1 VSSFDIT
8 LKTTS
13 SLHPDGEP
21 DRFISEHSG
30 VIRRTRDRD
39 GKVFNV
45 GIARAYRIHA
55 GLAEQAGEP
64 LFDVCD
70 CHSQQMY
77 ELYAALFDSGTDDIR
92 EDVRV
97 TFDVFDGDILLLDY
111 VLLSP
116 RWRGLKLGLM
126 AARKVIDLLGGGCGL
141 AVSWAYPLNPDAD
154 EFARVPAGWIPR
166 HAGEDEERE
175 ARRKLRRHF
184 RRMGFRQV
192 GKTRYD
198 ALSLS
203 QVTPTLEDI
212 VRPGR

>member
-1 VSSFDIT
+1 MSSFDIV
-8 LKTTS
+8 LKTS
-13 SLHPDGEP
+13 ASLHPSGEP
-21 DRFISEHSG
+21 DRFISEYAG

-39 GKVFNV
+39 GKAFHV

-55 GLAEQAGEP
+55 DLAEQAGEP

-70 CHSQQMY
+70 CHSQQMH
-77 ELYAALFDSGTDDIR
+77 ELYTALFDAETDDIR
-92 EDVRV
+92 EDVRAA
-97 TFDVFDGDILLLDY
+97 FDVFDGDILVLDH

-116 RWRGLKLGLM
+116 RWHGLKLGLL
-126 AARKVIDLLGGGCGL
+126 AARKMIDLLGGGCGL
-141 AVSWAYPLNPDAD
+141 AVSWACPLNPDAD
-154 EFARVPAGWIPR
+154 EFARLPAGWIQR
-166 HAGEDEERE
+166 HAGKNEEKE

-184 RRMGFRQV
+184 RRMGFRRV
-192 GKTRYD
+192 GRTRYD

>member
-1 VSSFDIT
+1 MSSFDIT

-21 DRFISEHSG
+21 GRFISEYAG

-39 GKVFNV
+39 GRVSAV
-45 GIARAYRIHA
+45 GLVKAYRIHA
-55 GLAEQAGEP
+55 DLAEQAGES

-70 CHSQQMY
+70 CHSQQMHD
-77 ELYAALFDSGTDDIR
+77 LYAALFDAEADDIR
-92 EDVRV
+92 EDVRAA
-97 TFDVFDGDILLLDY
+97 FDVFDGDILVLDH

-126 AARKVIDLLGGGCGL
+126 AARKLIDMLGGGCGL
-141 AVSWAYPLNPDAD
+141 AVSWACPLNPDAD
-154 EFARVPAGWIPR
+154 EFAKVPATWIPR
-166 HAGEDEERE
+166 HADEDEQKE
-175 ARRKLRRHF
+175 ARQKLRRYF
-184 RRMGFRQV
+184 RRMGFRRV
-192 GKTRYD
+192 GRTRYD

-212 VRPGR
+212 VRPGK